1 MEWRLNRL
9 RHAGYLVGTTST
21 LLYFLRIKNGR
32 FSGQY
37 GGTIPGLSE
46 SFHLVVLCCVPV
58 EFTKGHQKNLC
69 PKVSPRGECLIH
81 SLKLKDTPCA
91 SLTQG
96 EAGCL
101 SLCLTMACDGAEC
114 CSDEIWV
121 PVIVTI
127 TMTDGE
133 SGHLALSFLFSLARL
148 AGASTFSWR
157 LSRVEE
163 QAEALPL
170 EQGVQR
176 RLQQMARGLGQTED
190 LYPSATMKFLLL

>member
-1 MEWRLNRL
+1 MLCP
-9 RHAGYLVGTTST
+9 
-21 LLYFLRIKNGR
+21 
-32 FSGQY
+32 Y
-37 GGTIPGLSE
+37 GIYQRSPREPL
-46 SFHLVVLCCVPV
+46 
-58 EFTKGHQKNLC
+58 
-69 PKVSPRGECLIH
+69 PKVSPGGEGLIH

-91 SLTQG
+91 SPTQG

-101 SLCLTMACDGAEC
+101 SICLTTACDGAEC
-114 CSDEIWV
+114 WYDEIWV

-133 SGHLALSFLFSLARL
+133 SGHLDLSFLSSLARS

-170 EQGVQR
+170 EHGGQWG
-176 RLQQMARGLGQTED
+176 LQQMARGLDQTDD
-190 LYPSATMKFLLL
+190 LYPSATMRFLLL